1 MDTVVVACCQLAPAL
16 AQLDANREMAAAAV
30 ASAAADGAEVVVLPE
45 LVSSGYVFK
54 SQDEARASAEPLHGP
69 TVTSWEQLAANLGI
83 VIVGGFCELS
93 GNEVFNSAV
102 LVDQTGL
109 RCSYRKAHLWD
120 AERLWFAAGDA
131 APPVVPT
138 SFGQIGV
145 MICYDLEFPEW
156 VRLPA
161 LDGAQLLCAPVNWP
175 AAPHPPGERPGE
187 IIRTQAAAGTNR
199 IFIAVADRVGTE
211 RGVEWVGGSLISDAD
226 GWLLAG
232 GVPSDTPATIMTECR
247 LDDALRKTVSTFSD
261 VHADR
266 RPELYGPV
274 AQR

>member
-1 MDTVVVACCQLAPAL
+1 VDTVVVACCQLAPAL
-16 AQLDANREMAAAAV
+16 GRLDANREMAAAAV
-30 ASAAADGAEVVVLPE
+30 TSAAAAGAEVVVLPE
-45 LVSSGYVFK
+45 LVSSGYVFE
-54 SQDEARASAEPLHGP
+54 SQDEARANAEPLRGP

-93 GNEVFNSAV
+93 GDGVFNTAV
-102 LVDQTGL
+102 LVDPTGL
-109 RCSYRKAHLWD
+109 RSVYRKAHLWD
-120 AERLWFAAGDA
+120 AERLWFTPGDG

-138 SFGQIGV
+138 SFGRIGV

-187 IIRTQAAAGTNR
+187 IIRVQADASINR
-199 IFIAVADRVGTE
+199 IFIAVADRVGAE
-211 RGVEWVGGSLISDAD
+211 RGVEWVGGSPITDAD

-232 GVPSDTPATIMTECR
+232 GVPDPSWACPGPSWVCVTFVPAMPWFVVDEPM
-247 LDDALRKTVSTFSD
+247 KG
-261 VHADR
+261 DR
-266 RPELYGPV
+266 PTGSER
-274 AQR
+274 